1 MLRKWTLAV
10 TVALMGVMLFSVVVS
25 AQTEPVAEGESP
37 FFAMPISQEWTDL
50 NTGEYHWYG
59 FTYDFDE
66 TYDELEVRVYA
77 VPQGSAVVTVRN
89 KDQARLWEQDGTH
102 VHVGCC
108 TEVDI
113 DNKVYDDE
121 DEDFDVDKD
130 YGDET
135 VRAPYMSWTAADFA
149 SGQYYIV
156 VNAAEGFGDE
166 ISYRLEVLGQGVFSE
181 PAVVELTTEPATA
194 LKTAAPEMAETPVM
208 MEAPVAMTAQAGESP
223 YFAMPISE
231 EWTDLGVNAQHWYA
245 FTYDF
250 DETYDGLEVRVH
262 ADPAKSAV
270 VTIRNGD
277 QARLWAQDGTEK
289 HLGCCTEVDIDNKV
303 YDDEDEDFDE
313 DKNYGDETV
322 AASYMRWA
330 ADELASGKYYIVVS
344 PAAGLTEDISYRLE
358 VIGKGVSSEQ
368 ATMEP
373 TIEPVAALPAAAPAM
388 ESAPVAHIGESPF
401 SAMPI
406 TTEWRSVDAG
416 DQQWFAF
423 TYDEDETYGTLELRV
438 YADPDQS
445 TVVTVR
451 NEAQAELWIQDGTQ
465 EHFGCCTPIDIDN
478 KVFDDEDEDFDED
491 KDYGDETV
499 RAPYMRWAADDLA
512 SGQYYIVVA
521 LAEGEQGPAMYRLE
535 LFGEGVDS

>member
-1 MLRKWTLAV
+1 
-10 TVALMGVMLFSVVVS
+10 
-25 AQTEPVAEGESP
+25 
-37 FFAMPISQEWTDL
+37 
-50 NTGEYHWYG
+50 
-59 FTYDFDE
+59 
-66 TYDELEVRVYA
+66 
-77 VPQGSAVVTVRN
+77 
-89 KDQARLWEQDGTH
+89 
-102 VHVGCC
+102 
-108 TEVDI
+108 
-113 DNKVYDDE
+113 
-121 DEDFDVDKD
+121 
-130 YGDET
+130 
-135 VRAPYMSWTAADFA
+135 
-149 SGQYYIV
+149 
-156 VNAAEGFGDE
+156 
-166 ISYRLEVLGQGVFSE
+166 
-181 PAVVELTTEPATA
+181 
-194 LKTAAPEMAETPVM
+194 
-208 MEAPVAMTAQAGESP
+208 
-223 YFAMPISE
+223 
-231 EWTDLGVNAQHWYA
+231 
-245 FTYDF
+245 
-250 DETYDGLEVRVH
+250 
-262 ADPAKSAV
+262 
-270 VTIRNGD
+270 
-277 QARLWAQDGTEK
+277 
-289 HLGCCTEVDIDNKV
+289 
-303 YDDEDEDFDE
+303 
-313 DKNYGDETV
+313 
-322 AASYMRWA
+322 MRRA

-465 EHFGCCTPIDIDN
+465 EHFGCCTPIDINN